1 MYSLKTDT
9 NKKPPKATTI
19 TTKVNSREKIKKK
32 IGRSVQEGKYSNNRS
47 FRKRHLRK
55 WIGENS

>member
-1 MYSLKTDT
+1 MWQYPRMYSLKTDT

-32 IGRSVQEGKYSNNRS
+32 KLEDQS
-47 FRKRHLRK
+47 RK
-55 WIGENS
+55 ENIQITEVSERDI